1 MSGVN
6 KKKGRKKYTRLRE
19 RQEKMM
25 EHYAAGNMDLFTYQL
40 SIGAM
45 SFSRDAIRLI
55 DADAP
60 IQDDVIAS
68 TNKSTNSDG
77 DEISDAPLQDVEIAY
92 DGDEISELVQEE
104 FDNNLLKRVVDVSQ
118 KKLPKKVVKM
128 KH

>member
-6 KKKGRKKYTRLRE
+6 KKKGRKKYIRFQE

-68 TNKSTNSDG
+68 TNKSINSDG
-77 DEISDAPLQDVEIAY
+77 DEISDAPLSRCRDCFRWRRNFW
-92 DGDEISELVQEE
+92 ISARRIQ
-104 FDNNLLKRVVDVSQ
+104 Q
-118 KKLPKKVVKM
+118 
-128 KH
+128 

>member
-60 IQDDVIAS
+60 IQDEVIAS
-68 TNKSTNSDG
+68 TSKSINSDG

-104 FDNNLLKRVVDVSQ
+104 FDNNLLKRVVDVSKKSYP
-118 KKLPKKVVKM
+118 KKL
-128 KH
+128 